1 MTGSRVHVSIDA
13 SDRHRWV
20 TFPSLGLLM
29 IAVVMAVTGLPP
41 IDLHGPN
48 HWFGIM
54 DPLCG
59 GTRAARYTV
68 QGHWALAWT
77 YNPLGVL
84 AVLLV
89 GATVLRAII
98 GVLTHRWVTVTVR
111 WTRRR
116 RWIALTALVVLVIV
130 LEIRQQGRADFLM
143 DGTFTFVD
151 HP

>member
-130 LEIRQQGRADFLM
+130 LARQQGRADFLM